1 MKSIT
6 CFPGAYVVVPT
17 TMIILSLLMISK
29 DSEELRY
36 LSRLTQLGRARA

>member
-1 MKSIT
+1 M
-6 CFPGAYVVVPT
+6 VVPT